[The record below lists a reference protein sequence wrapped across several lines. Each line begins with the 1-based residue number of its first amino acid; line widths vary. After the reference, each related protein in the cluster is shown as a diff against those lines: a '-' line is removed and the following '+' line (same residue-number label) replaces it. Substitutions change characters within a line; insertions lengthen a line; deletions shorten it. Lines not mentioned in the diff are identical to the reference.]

1 MDESVEGQI
10 VRGLGRRG
18 IDVLTVQEDG
28 RGGSPDPEV
37 LDRAGELRRIAVS
50 RDDDFLREAVRRQR
64 SGETFV
70 GVIYAHK
77 QRVSLGRCIE
87 DLELLAQAGSPED
100 FSGRIYY
107 LPL

>member
-1 MDESVEGQI
+1 MDESVEGQM
-10 VRGLGRRG
+10 VRGLRRRG
-18 IDVLTVQEDG
+18 IGVRTVQEDG
-28 RGGSPDPEV
+28 WGARLDPEV
-37 LDRAGELRRIAVS
+37 LDRAGELGRVAVS
-50 RDDDFLREAVRRQR
+50 RDEDFLREAVRRQR

-87 DLELLAQAGSPED
+87 DLELLAQAGFPAD